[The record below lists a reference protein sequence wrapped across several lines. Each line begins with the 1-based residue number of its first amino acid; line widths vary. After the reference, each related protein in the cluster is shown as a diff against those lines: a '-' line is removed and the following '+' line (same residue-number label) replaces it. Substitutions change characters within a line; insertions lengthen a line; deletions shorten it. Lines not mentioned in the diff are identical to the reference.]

1 MGLLLRTTNLHS
13 LQALITK
20 KSSTLRVVGGIS
32 GTSESAVD
40 VDGWLPA
47 VDVDGW
53 LPAVDV
59 DGWLPAADVESSLG
73 TSAKGPAFPKS
84 TRPEKYHLF

>member
-32 GTSESAVD
+32 GNSESAVD

-59 DGWLPAADVESSLG
+59 DGWLPAVDVDGWLPAVDVDGWLPAADV
-73 TSAKGPAFPKS
+73 
-84 TRPEKYHLF
+84 